1 MNSDIKKKG
10 KVVKDKVGY
19 GSDVTIYHLT
29 KEELE
34 KYLKN
39 IGKREVKRKIK
50 GY

>member
-10 KVVKDKVGY
+10 KVVKDTKGY
-19 GSDVTIYHLT
+19 GSDITIYHLS

-39 IGKREVKRKIK
+39 IGKREVKRRK
-50 GY
+50 